1 MLPAEPLLA
10 SNSSAVPAVNS
21 AEAELFGMPEAA
33 VPLDALPAVALEFG
47 DEPDPFALVE
57 LEAGALVA
65 GGGLIGAKVVFVLPK
80 PRAAA

>member
-10 SNSSAVPAVNS
+10 SNNSAVPAVNS

-33 VPLDALPAVALEFG
+33 VRLDALPPVALAFD
-47 DEPDPFALVE
+47 DEPGPLALVE
-57 LEAGALVA
+57 LAAGAVVA
-65 GGGLIGAKVVFVLPK
+65 GGGLIGANVVFALPK